1 MAGDLHTHTSFSD
14 GSFAP
19 EELVAA
25 AKKIG
30 LKYLGITDHDT
41 VDGIRHLYENGHLP
55 DRNIQIIPGVELSAN
70 HPTRDVHLVGYNI
83 DFYNA
88 ALIEMLDKIQE
99 ARWERFSRIVKILQ
113 DKNFGIRETDILK
126 IADTSRSIGRAHI
139 ARALVKIGAF
149 KSVREAFDKML
160 DKDRPAY
167 VERYLP
173 EADEIID
180 VIHRAGGKVVLAHP
194 KLVGDDSLVESLCG
208 KVDGLEVY
216 YPCHSPEDVQR
227 YFLLAEKYNLIITGG
242 SDFHGTSSRFVKSL
256 GEFTISDE
264 LAAKFSSSLNL
275 RFD

>member
-30 LKYLGITDHDT
+30 LNYLGITDHDT
-41 VDGIRHLYENGHLP
+41 VDGVRHLYENGHLP
-55 DRNIQIIPGVELSAN
+55 DRNIHIIPGVELSAN
-70 HPTRDVHLVGYNI
+70 HPASEVHLVGYNI
-83 DFYNA
+83 DMYNA

-99 ARWERFSRIVKILQ
+99 ARWERFSQIVKTLQ
-113 DKNFGIRETDILK
+113 DKKFAIRETDILK
-126 IADTSRSIGRAHI
+126 TADTSRSIGRAHI

-160 DKDRPAY
+160 AKGQPAY

-173 EADEIID
+173 EVDEIID

-194 KLVGDDSLVESLCG
+194 KLVGDNALVETLCN

-216 YPCHSPEDVQR
+216 YPCHSPEDVA
-227 YFLLAEKYNLIITGG
+227 YYSSLAEEHNLMITGG

>member
-30 LKYLGITDHDT
+30 LSYLGITDHDT
-41 VDGIRHLYENGHLP
+41 VDGIRHLYENGHLS
-55 DRNIQIIPGVELSAN
+55 DRNIHIIPGVELSAN
-70 HPTRDVHLVGYNI
+70 HLTRDVHIVGYNI
-83 DFYNA
+83 DIYNA
-88 ALIEMLDKIQE
+88 ALIEMLEKIQE
-99 ARWERFSRIVKILQ
+99 ARWERFSRIVKVLQ
-113 DKNFGIRETDILK
+113 DKKFGIREGDILK

-160 DKDRPAY
+160 GKGKPAY

-173 EADEIID
+173 EVDEIID
-180 VIHRAGGKVVLAHP
+180 VIHQAGGKAILAHP
-194 KLVGDDSLVESLCG
+194 KLVGDDALVEQLCT
-208 KVDGLEVY
+208 KIDGLEVY
-216 YPCHSPEDVQR
+216 YPCHSPNDVQK
-227 YFLLAEKYNLIITGG
+227 YAGLAQKYNLLVTGG

>member
-19 EELVAA
+19 SELVAA

-30 LKYLGITDHDT
+30 LSYLGITDHDT
-41 VDGIRHLYENGHLP
+41 VDGVRHLYENGLLS
-55 DRNIQIIPGVELSAN
+55 DRNIHIIPGVELSAK
-70 HPTRDVHLVGYNI
+70 HPTREVHLVGYNI
-83 DFYNA
+83 DLYNA

-99 ARWERFSRIVKILQ
+99 ARWERFSRIVKVLQ
-113 DKNFGIRETDILK
+113 DKKFGIRETDILK

-149 KSVREAFDKML
+149 KSVRDAFDKML
-160 DKDRPAY
+160 AKGQAAY

-173 EADEIID
+173 EVDEIVD

-194 KLVGDDSLVESLCG
+194 KLIGDDTLVESLCT
-208 KVDGLEVY
+208 KTDGLEVY
-216 YPCHSPEDVQR
+216 YPCHSPRDVQK
-227 YFLLAEKYNLIITGG
+227 YADLAQKYNLLVTGG

-264 LAAKFSSSLNL
+264 LAAKFSSSLNR